1 MSERAQ
7 TFTIAKIPAD
17 GVGREVVE
25 AGQRVLACVAGQSG
39 GKLVFAWEEPNGSW
53 F

>member
-7 TFTIAKIPAD
+7 TFKIAKIPAD

-25 AGQRVLACVAGQSG
+25 AGQRVLDCAERV
-39 GKLVFAWEEPNGSW
+39 LVSAHGPRFRHCG
-53 F
+53 

>member
-7 TFTIAKIPAD
+7 TAKIAKIPAD

-25 AGQRVLACVAGQSG
+25 AGQRVLDSVAERLLLTAYVGTG
-39 GKLVFAWEEPNGSW
+39 RCTAD
-53 F
+53 